1 MLNKNISKVSS
12 GHDRKM
18 TSTGEDKIEGIAYL

>member
-12 GHDRKM
+12 GYDRKM
-18 TSTGEDKIEGIAYL
+18 TSTGEDKIEGIASF